1 MSLSTTVKQG
11 SDLYFLYTFLKRLTT
26 PFDKTKAFEFGIIDD
41 KGKVL
46 RKRST
51 LKTSEERASY
61 TLMDTL
67 IFNMKK
73 LMAKIPFG
81 SSKLMSYAASLFL
94 LKERKNLK
102 MLTDQDLL
110 LESFQQFYTENIE
123 KGPFVQQADVT
134 MELFEQLEFID
145 EKKKVKD
152 IEEDVPANVTGPAV
166 AGTGD
171 DSSTVVLRKR
181 KRKKKHNIVV
191 MDNRK
196 FILYKIWK
204 EHFEDMEEF
213 DLVTGIGEEVKMLM
227 QVIPNEPIFIE
238 NDHTGEQINIQNF
251 LDELNTGMRA
261 NQRYGMTSKS
271 RFVPNMQKAL
281 IKNRQSRTTLAS
293 IRRAAR
299 SVRANVGVRG

>member
-94 LKERKNLK
+94 LKERRSLK
-102 MLTDQDLL
+102 MLTDEDLL
-110 LESFQQFYTENIE
+110 LESFQQFSIISSSKE
-123 KGPFVQQADVT
+123 FQAMTNLDASAAS
-134 MELFEQLEFID
+134 LQ
-145 EKKKVKD
+145 
-152 IEEDVPANVTGPAV
+152 
-166 AGTGD
+166 
-171 DSSTVVLRKR
+171 
-181 KRKKKHNIVV
+181 
-191 MDNRK
+191 
-196 FILYKIWK
+196 
-204 EHFEDMEEF
+204 
-213 DLVTGIGEEVKMLM
+213 GICK
-227 QVIPNEPIFIE
+227 P
-238 NDHTGEQINIQNF
+238 
-251 LDELNTGMRA
+251 
-261 NQRYGMTSKS
+261 
-271 RFVPNMQKAL
+271 
-281 IKNRQSRTTLAS
+281 
-293 IRRAAR
+293 
-299 SVRANVGVRG
+299 

>member
-1 MSLSTTVKQG
+1 MSLATTVKQG

-41 KGKVL
+41 RGKVL

-61 TLMDTL
+61 TLMDTM

-94 LKERKNLK
+94 LKERRSLK
-102 MLTDQDLL
+102 MLTDEDLL

-134 MELFEQLEFID
+134 MELFEQLEFIN
-145 EKKKVKD
+145 EKKKD
-152 IEEDVPANVTGPAV
+152 EEIEEDTPANATGTAV

-171 DSSTVVLRKR
+171 DSSTVIP
-181 KRKKKHNIVV
+181 KKKKKRPNIIV

-204 EHFEDMEEF
+204 EHFEDIEEF
-213 DLVTGIGEEVKMLM
+213 ELVTGIGEQIKMSK
-227 QVIPNEPIFIE
+227 QVLPNEPIIIE
-238 NDHTGEQINIQNF
+238 NDHNGDQINIQSF

-261 NQRYGMTSKS
+261 NQRYGLSSKS
-271 RFVPNMQKAL
+271 RFTPNMQKAL
-281 IKNRQSRTTLAS
+281 RKNRQSRTTLAS

-299 SVRANVGVRG
+299 SVSANVGVRG